1 MSGSMKTP
9 GAYIVENNDFPNSVV
24 EVATAVPAF
33 IGYTEKAVKD
43 NRSLLSMP
51 TRISSLQD
59 FTAYFGGAPD
69 YQFELTETA
78 VEKDVAT
85 AGVAGTVSAGK
96 KKYAIMPKSTDY
108 CLFRS
113 LLFFFANGGNTCYIV
128 SVGTYKDE
136 INAESLK
143 NGIGPL
149 LKEEE
154 PSMVLIPEAIKLP
167 SKEACYSLQQQILE
181 HCGGK
186 MKNRIAILDVYE
198 GYKDFRAAEGDCVKN
213 FREGIGNT
221 YLDFA
226 AAYYPWLNT
235 ELISGNEL
243 SFKQI
248 SNRDV
253 LAACIKEEMGVA
265 DAAKIDEKGKKI
277 LELLD
282 ELSSKSFTAD
292 EEALIHKTLVPAS
305 PVYNNILEK
314 IRDYLNRMAP
324 SAAIAGIYAMV
335 DSSRG
340 VWKAPANVSI
350 ASVVSSTID
359 ISQDEQEYLNV
370 PSDGKAVNAIRSFTG
385 EGVLVWGART
395 LDGNSHDWRYINVR
409 RTAIML
415 EESISLA
422 SKAYVFES
430 NTASTWDSIKRMIS
444 NFLEGIWKRGGLA
457 GATEE
462 DAFSVHVGL
471 GETMAAKDILENILR
486 ITVMVA
492 LVRPKEF
499 IEITLQQHMEK
510 S

>member
-1 MSGSMKTP
+1 MKTP
-9 GAYIVENNDFPNSVV
+9 GVYIVENNDFPNSVV

-43 NRSLLSMP
+43 NRSLLNMP
-51 TRISSLQD
+51 VRISSLQD

-78 VEKDVAT
+78 VEGDAAS
-85 AGVAGTVSAGK
+85 AGVIGTVSAGK
-96 KKYAIMPKSTDY
+96 KKYTITQKSADY

-113 LLFFFANGGNTCYIV
+113 LLLFFANGGNTCYIV
-128 SVGTYKDE
+128 SVGTYTDE
-136 INAESLK
+136 INAEALQ
-143 NGIGPL
+143 NGIDAL
-149 LKEEE
+149 IKEQE
-154 PSMVLIPEAIKLP
+154 PSMVLIPEAITLP
-167 SKEACYSLQQQILE
+167 SKGACYSLQQQILE

-253 LAACIKEEMGVA
+253 LAACIKEETGLA
-265 DAAKIDEKGKKI
+265 DAAKIDEKGEKF

-292 EEALIHKTLVPAS
+292 KEALIHRTLIQS
-305 PVYNNILEK
+305 SHVYNNILEK

-335 DSSRG
+335 DASRG
-340 VWKAPANVSI
+340 VWKAPANVSL
-350 ASVVSSTID
+350 ASVVSPTVN
-359 ISQDEQEYLNV
+359 ISHDEQEYLNL

-415 EESISLA
+415 TESISLA
-422 SKAYVFES
+422 SKAYVFEA
-430 NTASTWDSIKRMIS
+430 NTVDTWNKIKCMIS

-471 GETMAAKDILENILR
+471 GETMTAKDILENILR
-486 ITVMVA
+486 IKVMVA
-492 LVRPKEF
+492 LTRPKEF
-499 IEITLQQHMEK
+499 IEITFQQHMQK